1 MRCVSAGPLTQ
12 ENKPQSANV
21 RVKAGEAEP
30 SQTAPEWRGLPSGPS
45 DPLVACISRALSLR
59 GRDMAGPALTA
70 GLPLPPDGRLTPELA
85 VIAVEASGGHAR
97 LVRRRLEDIDAAVLP
112 VVLFLAGRDACVLEG
127 WGPDGAAR
135 LSWPARATD
144 PLELPR
150 AELAKVYSGGALLLK
165 PPAEA
170 PDAPGVAQTGHW
182 FWGNLRGV
190 WGDYGQVVLA
200 SALINT
206 LALAT
211 PIFTMNVYDRVFPNA
226 SLITLWSLVA
236 GVGIALTFDAI
247 LKWLRATVIDAVGR
261 RVDLRISSTLFRH
274 IADLQMRANLMP
286 AGTVMNSLKDF
297 EQVRDFFG
305 SQTVATVTDLCFA
318 VLFIGVI
325 YYLGGPLALPPA
337 IAFVTVLVLGL
348 IVLIPLRRASAEA
361 RARGGAKNAVAVEAI
376 TDLETLK
383 AIGGAGRMQAR
394 WERQVAESAAANE
407 VSRRWANL
415 ATTVSGLAQQAASI
429 GIVIIGVY
437 LSLDGQITMGAVIA
451 AMILSGR
458 ALAPTAA
465 LTGLFVRGSFA
476 IDAMR
481 GLEQIMAL
489 PTDRGGGAQRLNA
502 EITRGAL
509 KLEGATLQYPGATQP
524 SLANVSLDVPAGTR
538 IGVIGAV
545 GSGKTSLVRLLSGL
559 YAPDEGAVLLDGLN
573 MAQVE
578 PAVVRRAVQLVP
590 QDPVLFSG
598 TLAENI
604 AFGAPQATDAEI
616 LGAARAAGVD
626 AIAAGSEEGF
636 GMRIAER
643 GRNLSG
649 GQRQMVALARAL
661 VARPR
666 VLVLDEPTSSM
677 DQQSE
682 RRFIARLGAV
692 LENSQV
698 TLVVATHRMGL
709 LDLVDRLVLLDQGRK
724 MADGPKAEV
733 IAGLEARSKAP
744 AARATV
750 ARRTVHGKPPVEK
763 PQVENPAVEQPQAEG
778 APAKAP
784 PEEAGP

>member
-1 MRCVSAGPLTQ
+1 
-12 ENKPQSANV
+12 
-21 RVKAGEAEP
+21 
-30 SQTAPEWRGLPSGPS
+30 
-45 DPLVACISRALSLR
+45 
-59 GRDMAGPALTA
+59 MAGPALTA
-70 GLPLPPDGRLTPELA
+70 GLPLPADGLLTPELA
-85 VIAVEASGGHAR
+85 VTAVEASGGHAR

-112 VVLFLAGRDACVLEG
+112 VVLFLSGRDACVLEG
-127 WGPDGAAR
+127 WGPDGTAR

-150 AELAKVYSGGALLLK
+150 AELAEVYTGGALLLK

-170 PDAPGVAQTGHW
+170 PDAPGETRTAHW

-318 VLFIGVI
+318 LLFIAVI

-337 IAFVTVLVLGL
+337 IAFVAVLVLGL
-348 IVLIPLRRASAEA
+348 LVLIPLRRASAEA
-361 RARGGAKNAVAVEAI
+361 RARGGVKNAVAVEAI

-383 AIGGAGRMQAR
+383 AIGGSGRMQAR

-415 ATTVSGLAQQAASI
+415 ATTGSGLASQASSI

-489 PTDRGGGAQRLNA
+489 PTDRGGGAERLNA

-509 KLEGATLQYPGATQP
+509 KLEGATLQYPGAAQP
-524 SLANVSLDVPAGTR
+524 SLAKVSLDVPAGAR

-677 DQQSE
+677 DQQNE

-692 LENSQV
+692 LTHSQM

-709 LDLVDRLVLLDQGRK
+709 LELTDRLVLLDRGRK
-724 MADGPKAEV
+724 IADGPKAEV
-733 IAGLEARSKAP
+733 IAGLEARTKASDSKTPVVTAQVRRPPAAEAP
-744 AARATV
+744 ANQAAASATPV
-750 ARRTVHGKPPVEK
+750 RQPPANTAAGTEAQGSEGPGNEAQGSEPSPREDRT
-763 PQVENPAVEQPQAEG
+763 
-778 APAKAP
+778 
-784 PEEAGP
+784 